1 MTSYPRLP
9 PTGSRLRRQDRD
21 ARLDDR
27 TEAEPLIKPAWA
39 AIARG
44 ADPDVRR
51 SIRAHADRAGGERTA
66 EPGAS
71 ALRTHEHL
79 SDLAAAIV
87 CLHLSEPQWAALHRR
102 DHAHIGE
109 FSHLA
114 GLYVEGLGLRVL
126 TEVLPMPYVA
136 EFAHRVVVH
145 LDELAATLRGH

>member
-21 ARLDDR
+21 AGLDDR
-27 TEAEPLIKPAWA
+27 AEAEPLIKPAWA

-44 ADPDVRR
+44 ADPDIRR
-51 SIRAHADRAGGERTA
+51 SIGAGGDRAGGERTA

-71 ALRTHEHL
+71 ALGTHEHL

-87 CLHLSEPQWAALHRR
+87 RLHLSEPRWAALLHRR

-109 FSHLA
+109 FSHIA
-114 GLYVEGLGLRVL
+114 GLYMEGLGLRVL
-126 TEVLPMPYVA
+126 AEVLPMPYVA
-136 EFAHRVVVH
+136 EFTHRVVVH
-145 LDELAATLRGH
+145 LDTSSP